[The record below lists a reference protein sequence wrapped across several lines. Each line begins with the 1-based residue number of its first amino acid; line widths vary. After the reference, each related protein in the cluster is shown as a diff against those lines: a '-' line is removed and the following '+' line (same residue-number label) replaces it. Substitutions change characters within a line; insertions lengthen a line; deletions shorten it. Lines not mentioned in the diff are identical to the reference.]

1 MISNFITVSV
11 PQWGIFAGLT
21 VMIYGWVE
29 KKKAFGLVGTGVL
42 VLLGLFA
49 AYVLAAG
56 LLVPEDFFT
65 AGSAAEDEAPLSPD
79 EIPIEGR
86 LLPVYWGLIVCGGLA
101 LAAFITELLNRRG
114 TNVLKTITGL
124 LALALFFFILGAL
137 RA

>member
-11 PQWGIFAGLT
+11 PQWVIFAGLT

-29 KKKAFGLVGTGVL
+29 KKKAFGLVGTGML

-65 AGSAAEDEAPLSPD
+65 AGSAAEEAPLSPD

-86 LLPVYWGLIVCGGLA
+86 LLPVYWGLIVGGVLA

-114 TNVLKTITGL
+114 ANVLKLITGL

-137 RA
+137 RT

>member
-1 MISNFITVSV
+1 MISNFIMISV
-11 PQWGIFAGLT
+11 PQWVIFAGLT

-29 KKKAFGLVGTGVL
+29 KKKAFGLVGTGML

-65 AGSAAEDEAPLSPD
+65 AGSAAEEAPLSPD

-86 LLPVYWGLIVCGGLA
+86 LLPVYWGLIVGGVLA

-114 TNVLKTITGL
+114 ANVLKLITGL

-137 RA
+137 RT